1 MDIEILNKSC
11 SELSKQYN
19 VKEPEIIFVEQ
30 LNVPVSK
37 ISNWKLNNYG
47 NGAYVIKTKTIIIET
62 NNPKTGEPYS
72 DEAIINCL
80 AHELAHHFENE
91 IYGDFGTHKGKFTA
105 LVKKIKKAIIQE
117 VL

>member
-1 MDIEILNKSC
+1 MEIKKLKKVC
-11 SELSKQYN
+11 AELSKQYN
-19 VKEPEIIFVEQ
+19 VKEPEIILVDN

-72 DEAIINCL
+72 DEAIINCF
-80 AHELAHHFENE
+80 AHELAHHLENE
-91 IYGDFGTHKGKFTA
+91 KYGDFESHKGKFTS
-105 LVKKIKKAIIQE
+105 LVCKIKKEINQVI
-117 VL
+117 L